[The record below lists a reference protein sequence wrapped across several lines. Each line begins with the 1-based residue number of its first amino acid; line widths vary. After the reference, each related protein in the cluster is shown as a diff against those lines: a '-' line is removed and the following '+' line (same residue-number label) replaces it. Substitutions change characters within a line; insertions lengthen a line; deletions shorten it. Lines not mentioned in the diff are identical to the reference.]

1 MGTPGWIPPTET
13 ERRLCEA
20 GARGDWEGQIAAV
33 AGEDLYLV
41 VPQQGQDPLPVYE
54 DPAVG
59 GTCIPVTTR
68 GMLPPWHPQQFFD
81 RVTVEELAMG
91 WPNDKWKLAVNPG
104 TPCAAY
110 LPATAAHRAA
120 WTRIR
125 AQYGVRPGGLLSTHF
140 GGPLHGPLAQGL
152 ACGAPVAV
160 HHSVPWNELGTAFL
174 DYSADSELL
183 REQWSVVDPP
193 SWQQRLAQL
202 LDAQF
207 VPAGTEAALRA
218 RSGGE
223 QEEEK
228 DGAGSGEV
236 PELVEKY
243 EERFRADGVLPAD
256 GRVKSLVALDYA
268 HAVALVRWGLG
279 ARLCTPP
286 EAEQAVLRAGELAR
300 AAYGSWQEFSAGY
313 ALGRALAF
321 DNGWFGAAYQEA
333 VHIHRVLTQDPS
345 SPWVGLPLA

>member
-1 MGTPGWIPPTET
+1 M
-13 ERRLCEA
+13 CEA

-41 VPQQGQDPLPVYE
+41 VPQQGQEPLPVYE

-81 RVTVEELAMG
+81 RVTLEELAMD

-125 AQYGVRPGGLLSTHF
+125 AQCGIRPGGLLSTHF

-174 DYSADSELL
+174 DYSADAGLL

-193 SWQQRLAQL
+193 SWQQRLGQL

-223 QEEEK
+223 KEEEK
-228 DGAGSGEV
+228 AEAGSGEV

-243 EERFRADGVLPAD
+243 EERFRADGVLPAG

-279 ARLCTPP
+279 ARLCAPP

-333 VHIHRVLTQDPS
+333 VHIHRVLTQDPA